1 MVGRHIVYILVEDK
15 GQVCND
21 PSFKKDGALGRVHTS
36 IYYFFLNN
44 NKNKKR
50 TGGKGRE
57 KKTKKGK
64 FSR

>member
-1 MVGRHIVYILVEDK
+1 
-15 GQVCND
+15 
-21 PSFKKDGALGRVHTS
+21 LGRVHTS

-50 TGGKGRE
+50 TGGEGPGTG
-57 KKTKKGK
+57 TKKGK